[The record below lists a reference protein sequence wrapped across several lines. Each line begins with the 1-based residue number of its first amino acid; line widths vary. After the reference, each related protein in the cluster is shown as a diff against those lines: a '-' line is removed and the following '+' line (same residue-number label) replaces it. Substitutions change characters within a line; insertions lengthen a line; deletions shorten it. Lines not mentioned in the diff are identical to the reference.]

1 MKKILRTMCM
11 LSLAFG
17 LGSSAW
23 AIEPV
28 DGVYQIG
35 TAQDL
40 ADFAQVVNETDASA
54 NALLTADIDLTAMGD
69 VAIGTNTAYTGTFD
83 GAYHTV
89 TINRTAEGE
98 YSALFR
104 LLAGTVKNLNVAG
117 TIVSTGKY
125 ASGIVAQSTGD
136 RTQLLNCVSTVR
148 IESSVAGD
156 CTNGGL
162 IALVEGAATVENCAF
177 AGAFVSLSADS
188 WGGFCGWSTGKGTY
202 KNCMMI
208 ADVSEALS
216 AGSNVFSRN
225 PNNCTFTNC
234 VYLNA
239 FGDIPGGSIQI
250 TAEQLASGEACFIL
264 NGKQS
269 ENCTWF
275 QTLGQD
281 ALPVPNA
288 AHGIVYAN
296 GKLHCNGEAYEDG
309 VAFSNTN
316 EGSVS
321 DDHDWQNGVCNY
333 CNVTDPSYMTAA
345 EDGFYEIS
353 TPDQFVW
360 FAAMVNSGA
369 KRDIHG
375 RLTAAINME
384 GIEWPS
390 IGNGGSTFTGIFDG
404 QGFAIEN
411 LSGPLF
417 GSAQGAKFMNIALES
432 ATINGRNSQLGN
444 QTGSIV
450 CVAYDSEMTG
460 SYSKATLVLGDEGD
474 LGGLAGKFTGTI
486 KDCAF
491 LGSVSSAGWSEGGI
505 AGSGEASAIT
515 IEDCLVFADLL
526 TTGGAAK
533 GTILGWNDNATIRN
547 CYTVQAPAEFNGF
560 SGNTSG
566 TETDCQ
572 MLANEDFAHG
582 DVTWKLNNGS
592 FVNPAWYQSLS
603 EDPYPM
609 LNPNSGVVYQIAPG
623 EYTNSMEEMKA
634 ALVEEVTD
642 YAENVYAQKALVD
655 ALKEAIETLA
665 SATTY
670 EEFSAAYMAM
680 DEARNNVK
688 ASSAAYTGYL
698 DEIVAIKA
706 YLDENGST
714 MAGPSLVI
722 LESYLYD
729 DVAPEDGQFPNGSY
743 EYIIANMLLT
753 AEEVAQEVAYAKAL
767 LDDAVRNGYAPGT
780 EISTLV
786 KNGNLDAEPNFDG
799 WTYKKQGSTLTV
811 LRSGETTYTAEVWN
825 ATFDMF
831 QTITGLSNGFYEVRL
846 NAAFRAAADV
856 YDGNNNY
863 AAYLYANNNAVYVMT
878 AGEDLISAEDAVN
891 MENSYIE
898 GESNVDNFF
907 DNGIISGYCP
917 AGPIG
922 CQYAFNAGRYEN
934 RIVAEVTDGTLT
946 IGVKNVGTGC
956 SNDWIGFDNF
966 RLFYL
971 GNKEQAA
978 EGISPTLDGMV
989 ARANTL
995 LAYEA
1000 DSGEGFRM
1008 RPNFSN
1014 ELRTQ
1019 LEAAIAKV
1027 ETAGT
1032 TEDKMAL
1039 VSEFTGIFEDIHACK
1054 QAYVVLEATIES
1066 LLAQIYEDPTATE
1079 EEKTDLQ
1086 NVTTAA
1092 MTKWVNGEYTAAQAL
1107 AKEDLMQAA
1116 YCQRYMQG
1124 APHQTEGVWQLA
1136 TAQDLLWFSKVVNEM
1151 GDVYAQATIVA
1162 PVDMSGVE
1170 WQPIGKTSRPYVGQF
1185 NGGLNPITNMTLPL
1199 FGNTNNADI
1208 QGIAILGGT
1217 IGGNAN
1223 YAEHTGSIIGVANGT
1238 THLTRSYSTA
1248 HMATSA
1254 GDCGGLIGKVKGSG
1268 TIKDCFFAGNLTAG
1282 WSAGCMVGSSDGS
1295 TIAEISNCYVDAT
1308 NVTYKNG
1315 DAHGL
1320 IVGWLH
1326 DGLTSKIHNVY
1337 VIAAP
1342 ELTSI
1347 MGHTDNAAAAAEA
1360 CKTLTAEEFASGA
1373 VAHKLNL
1380 GNETNPVWFQTL
1392 GTDACPVLD
1401 NSHMIVILNEDGTYS
1416 NKQGD
1421 AIDKV
1426 EMSQKLPAVVNVY
1439 DMQGRLVKS
1448 NVKAADCLNG
1458 LPRGLYIV
1466 GGKKMLK

>member
-1 MKKILRTMCM
+1 MCL
-11 LSLAFG
+11 LSLLLGFG
-17 LGSSAW
+17 GSAW

-40 ADFAQVVNETDASA
+40 ADFAQVVNGTDVYA
-54 NALLTADIDLTAMGD
+54 NAVLTADIDLTEMGD
-69 VAIGTNTAYTGTFD
+69 VTIGGAGIAYSGVFD
-83 GAYHTV
+83 GAYHTI

-98 YSALFR
+98 YNALFR

-117 TIVSTGKY
+117 TIVSNAKY
-125 ASGIVAQSTGD
+125 ASGIVAQTTGD
-136 RTQLLNCVSTVR
+136 RTLLLNCVSTVR
-148 IESSVAGD
+148 IESSVGGD

-162 IALVEGAATVENCAF
+162 AALVEGEATIENCAF
-177 AGAFVSLSADS
+177 AGAFVSPSADS

-208 ADVSEALS
+208 GDVSEALS

-225 PNNCTFTNC
+225 PGNCTFTNC
-234 VYLNA
+234 VYLNE
-239 FGDIPGGSIQI
+239 FGNIPGGSIQI

-269 ENCTWF
+269 ATCSWF

-281 ALPVPNA
+281 ALPVPNPS
-288 AHGIVYAN
+288 HGIVYAN
-296 GKLHCNGEAYEDG
+296 GRLHCNGVAYEEG
-309 VAFSNTN
+309 TIYSNTN
-316 EGSVS
+316 EGAVQ
-321 DDHDWQNGVCNY
+321 DEHNWQNGVCDFCHATDENY
-333 CNVTDPSYMTAA
+333 VTAG

-404 QGFAIEN
+404 QGLAIEN

-505 AGSGEASAIT
+505 AGSGEASSIT

-560 SGNTSG
+560 SGVNAG
-566 TETDCQ
+566 AEVDCQ
-572 MLANEDFAHG
+572 MLANEDFARG

-592 FVNPAWYQSLS
+592 FVNPAWYQNLS
-603 EDPYPM
+603 EDAHPM
-609 LNPNSGVVYQIAPG
+609 LDASRGVVYQPAPG
-623 EYTNSMEEMKA
+623 EYTNDMEEMKT
-634 ALVEEVTD
+634 ALVEELTD

-655 ALKEAIETLA
+655 ALKGTIEALA
-665 SATTY
+665 AAATY
-670 EEFSAAYMAM
+670 EDFCTAYTAM
-680 DEARNNVK
+680 DEARSNVK
-688 ASSAAYTGYL
+688 AISSAYTAYV
-698 DEIVAIKA
+698 DQIEKIKT
-706 YLDENGST
+706 YLDENSGT
-714 MAGPSLVI
+714 MAGPSLVL

-729 DVAPEDGQFPNGSY
+729 EIAPEEGTFPNGSY
-743 EYIIANMLLT
+743 EYIIANMQLT
-753 AEEVAQEVAYAKAL
+753 AEQVAQESAYAQTL
-767 LDDAVRNGYAPGT
+767 LDEAVRNGYAPGT
-780 EISTLV
+780 EITTLV
-786 KNGNLDAEPNFDG
+786 HNANLDADPNFEG
-799 WTYKKQGSTLTV
+799 WTYTKDGSTFTV
-811 LRSGETTYTAEVWN
+811 MREGETTYTAEAWN
-825 ATFDMF
+825 ATFDMY
-831 QTITGLSNGFYEVRL
+831 QTITGLSNGVYEVRL

-863 AAYLYANNNAVYVMT
+863 AAYLYANGNAVYVMT
-878 AGEDLISAEDAVN
+878 AGEDLIGVDEAVN
-891 MENSYIE
+891 GENSYIE
-898 GESNVDNFF
+898 GSSNLDNLY
-907 DNGIISGYCP
+907 DNGIVSGYCP

-922 CQYAFNAGRYEN
+922 CSYAFGAGRYEN
-934 RIVAEVTDGTLT
+934 RIVAVVTDGTLT
-946 IGVKNVGTGC
+946 IGLKNAGTGC

-971 GNKEQAA
+971 GTADQAA
-978 EGISPTLDGMV
+978 EGITPTLDGMV

-1000 DSGEGFRM
+1000 DGGELFRA

-1019 LEAAIAKV
+1019 LEAAVNK
-1027 ETAGT
+1027 TATVAT
-1032 TEDKMAL
+1032 TEEKMEL
-1039 VSEFTGIFEDIHACK
+1039 VAEFTSIFEAIYESK
-1054 QAYVVLEATIES
+1054 QAYVMLEATVET
-1066 LLAQIYEDPTATE
+1066 LLAQAYEDPTATE
-1079 EEKTDLQ
+1079 EERTDIQ
-1086 NVTTAA
+1086 TVATNVMA
-1092 MTKWVNGEYTAAQAL
+1092 KWVAGEYTTEQAL
-1107 AKEDLMQAA
+1107 SKEDLMQSA
-1116 YCQRYMQG
+1116 YCQRYLQG
-1124 APHQTEGVWQLA
+1124 APHQISGVWQLA
-1136 TAQDLLWFSKVVNEM
+1136 TAQDMQWFARCVNEM
-1151 GDVYAQATIVA
+1151 GDVYAQAAIVA
-1162 PVDMSGVE
+1162 PIDMSGID
-1170 WQPIGKTSRPYVGQF
+1170 WLPIGKVARPYAGKF
-1185 NGGLNPITNMTLPL
+1185 NGGLYPLTNMNRPL
-1199 FGNTNNADI
+1199 FGTTNSANI
-1208 QGIAILGGT
+1208 QGIAILGGDF
-1217 IGGNAN
+1217 GGMAD
-1223 YAEHTGSIIGVANGT
+1223 YAAHTGSIIGHATGKSV
-1238 THLTRSYSTA
+1238 LSRSYSTA
-1248 HMATSA
+1248 NMSSGT
-1254 GDCGGLIGKVKGSG
+1254 GDCGGLIGKVAGSG
-1268 TIKDCFFAGNLTAG
+1268 TIKDCYFAGNLTAG
-1282 WSAGCMVGSSDGS
+1282 WSAGCLIGSSDGS

-1320 IVGWLH
+1320 VVGWLH
-1326 DGLTSKIHNVY
+1326 DGLTSRIHNVY
-1337 VIAAP
+1337 LIAAP
-1342 ELTSI
+1342 ELTNI
-1347 MGHTDNAAAAAEA
+1347 MGHTDNAEAAAQA
-1360 CKTLTAEEFASGA
+1360 CKVLTAEEFASGA
-1373 VAHKLNL
+1373 VAYSLNN
-1380 GNETNPVWFQTL
+1380 GNTESPVWFQTL

-1416 NKQGD
+1416 NKKGD
-1421 AIDKV
+1421 AIDKT
-1426 EMSQKLPAVVNVY
+1426 EMSQQLPAVVNVY

-1448 NVKAADCLNG
+1448 NVKAGERLNG
-1458 LPRGLYIV
+1458 LPHGLYIV